1 MSLQFLSFF
10 SGKELT
16 SRLSSLLS
24 TRLTKVFQVYL
35 FLLNTFLF
43 FFFSMAALF
52 FLCCVSKCARKMEHS
67 NCSLLTHTHTQTNSA
82 SNLNASRL
90 FLLYSPNLFYDPFF
104 STSGAPSNRPAIS
117 KWVCCWIAIA
127 PSQQKEVYRK
137 QRCIYTLHA
146 YVQIHHRENEI
157 KTDEERQQVEE
168 GDYGRLFWNSFSLFF
183 SKKKKKKYIFLRT
196 YVYIYE
202 LPFR

>member
-1 MSLQFLSFF
+1 MSSKLFE

-43 FFFSMAALF
+43 FFSMAALF
-52 FLCCVSKCARKMEHS
+52 FLCCVFKCARKMEHS

-127 PSQQKEVYRK
+127 PSQKIRS
-137 QRCIYTLHA
+137 I
-146 YVQIHHRENEI
+146 
-157 KTDEERQQVEE
+157 
-168 GDYGRLFWNSFSLFF
+168 
-183 SKKKKKKYIFLRT
+183 
-196 YVYIYE
+196 
-202 LPFR
+202 